1 MAEDLVALG
10 FSFSA
15 GNADS
20 EIQKFIDK
28 LDELN
33 TASDSAK
40 QKLGKLFDSSFI
52 SRVDH
57 ATRLVGKFNSALQH
71 TAGFAKN
78 TCTQL
83 RPLSEAFNRVNPAAI
98 KPISPAVLDSVVKL
112 TAEIEKAAAA
122 ASKLKFSKARIN
134 SGAVT
139 ELATESRSAAGAV
152 DSLADTFSRRFQEGA
167 ALAYFQQAT
176 QQAIAFGEELAY
188 IKTLALNFDIS
199 KVRSGLLNLSSELGP
214 VRENATALYY
224 AYSSGVEGTEADL
237 VKFTAAMA
245 KTAKVIRAKV
255 LPTIDAAT
263 SAMNAYNVS
272 SKEAVK
278 IMPDLFFSIV
288 KYGKASGEQLAT
300 GLGQVIATSA
310 TAGLTLDE
318 MGASITSLTKTMQT
332 RNAITYFNNMLSK
345 LIKPSKGAM
354 QAARAL
360 GIELGL
366 DALRAKGFSNMMQEL
381 RDKTKDSQEA
391 LLRIFPDLRGQ
402 RAALQLLNKGWGDF
416 QYQLQNFANKAGAAD
431 EAMRQL
437 SADTNYQLSVLP
449 VTFSKIRQGAGELIV
464 NLITLGG
471 TLTPVIAAFNNMGE
485 TGQAVAGAMTLM
497 VGGYAILKGG
507 MFVHRTAQ
515 AIEIRNNE
523 ILSAQ
528 RQKEIGERKAVAASV
543 TAEAAARARAAST
556 PLTAAAG
563 GNSATAN
570 KAAVTAAAAYY
581 ARVNAAKQAAAA
593 TQAENAASIRN
604 LAVETQRAAAA
615 KAVAAAKAEEANASY
630 QSVAASVEKA
640 RAGAAEA
647 AAKTRS
653 VATRAGIVS
662 VDEILSELN
671 VSSLNRLFPVDTR
684 NEERTRAA
692 GLHRWYELQFDTE
705 VDLDL
710 AAQKLSAV
718 AEVANIQFNTKLE
731 KMWDGKATPLRSD
744 APAMSA
750 GTRSIVWPFNDPELK
765 RQWHYINKGDKA
777 VAQTA
782 REGADINVEEAW
794 KLTAGDPKIIVAV
807 VDEGVK
813 YTHPDLA
820 ANMWVNTRE
829 MTGTTGVD
837 DDGNG
842 YVDDYYGYNFVTNGP
857 ISWDVVD
864 AKGDG
869 DSGHG
874 THTAGTVAAV
884 NNNGI
889 GVCGV
894 AGGSGNND
902 GVRIMSCQALSGTAA
917 GSGTTAVMARAFKYA
932 ADNGASIIQCSMGI
946 KGGGYTSDDQYA
958 KNAKAEHDALAYFIA
973 TSNCDAIDG
982 GLVIFSA
989 GNDALDRAGYP
1000 GAFRDYISV
1009 TSFSP
1014 DFLPASYTNY
1024 GPGCNISA
1032 PGGDAYIASNS
1043 TATVLSTMPSEM
1055 NEGSDYG
1062 YMQGTS
1068 MACPHM
1074 SGVAAL
1080 GLSYA
1085 LKQGKH
1091 YTRNEF
1097 ISMLLTSVNDMERYL
1112 DGTKES
1118 NGTMYLE
1125 NYRKQ
1130 LGTGAVDAYQLLMQI
1145 EGTPCLKVGVGA
1157 EELVPLTQFFG
1168 GSATNLTYTGVSMSA
1183 ADMAKLGIE
1192 TLPTMAYGKLKI
1204 KCTKSGVAKITVTA
1218 IGGGDKVGTG
1228 TVMGGMTITK
1238 EFAIIA
1244 RGVQAGN
1251 GGWL

>member
-1 MAEDLVALG
+1 MTDATDGGSQIPATSHKIVNTSIDAEAGSLLVY
-10 FSFSA
+10 
-15 GNADS
+15 
-20 EIQKFIDK
+20 
-28 LDELN
+28 
-33 TASDSAK
+33 
-40 QKLGKLFDSSFI
+40 FD
-52 SRVDH
+52 D
-57 ATRLVGKFNSALQH
+57 
-71 TAGFAKN
+71 
-78 TCTQL
+78 
-83 RPLSEAFNRVNPAAI
+83 AAI
-98 KPISPAVLDSVVKL
+98 
-112 TAEIEKAAAA
+112 
-122 ASKLKFSKARIN
+122 
-134 SGAVT
+134 G
-139 ELATESRSAAGAV
+139 
-152 DSLADTFSRRFQEGA
+152 SL
-167 ALAYFQQAT
+167 
-176 QQAIAFGEELAY
+176 
-188 IKTLALNFDIS
+188 
-199 KVRSGLLNLSSELGP
+199 
-214 VRENATALYY
+214 
-224 AYSSGVEGTEADL
+224 
-237 VKFTAAMA
+237 
-245 KTAKVIRAKV
+245 
-255 LPTIDAAT
+255 
-263 SAMNAYNVS
+263 
-272 SKEAVK
+272 
-278 IMPDLFFSIV
+278 
-288 KYGKASGEQLAT
+288 EQ
-300 GLGQVIATSA
+300 
-310 TAGLTLDE
+310 
-318 MGASITSLTKTMQT
+318 
-332 RNAITYFNNMLSK
+332 
-345 LIKPSKGAM
+345 
-354 QAARAL
+354 
-360 GIELGL
+360 
-366 DALRAKGFSNMMQEL
+366 
-381 RDKTKDSQEA
+381 
-391 LLRIFPDLRGQ
+391 
-402 RAALQLLNKGWGDF
+402 
-416 QYQLQNFANKAGAAD
+416 
-431 EAMRQL
+431 
-437 SADTNYQLSVLP
+437 
-449 VTFSKIRQGAGELIV
+449 
-464 NLITLGG
+464 
-471 TLTPVIAAFNNMGE
+471 
-485 TGQAVAGAMTLM
+485 
-497 VGGYAILKGG
+497 
-507 MFVHRTAQ
+507 
-515 AIEIRNNE
+515 
-523 ILSAQ
+523 
-528 RQKEIGERKAVAASV
+528 
-543 TAEAAARARAAST
+543 
-556 PLTAAAG
+556 
-563 GNSATAN
+563 
-570 KAAVTAAAAYY
+570 
-581 ARVNAAKQAAAA
+581 
-593 TQAENAASIRN
+593 
-604 LAVETQRAAAA
+604 
-615 KAVAAAKAEEANASY
+615 
-630 QSVAASVEKA
+630 
-640 RAGAAEA
+640 AAEA

-1024 GPGCNISA
+1024 GPGTTIAA
-1032 PGGDAYIASNS
+1032 PGGDQDYYYEYFDDNHKRGEIGCI
-1043 TATVLSTMPSEM
+1043 LSTLPYAISET
-1055 NEGSDYG
+1055 GYG
-1062 YMQGTS
+1062 YMEGTS
-1068 MACPHM
+1068 MACPHV

-1085 LKQGKH
+1085 AQLRRHFTADEFKALLCETTTPIDSYMTGLKNYYRYVAEVGLNQP
-1091 YTRNEF
+1091 
-1097 ISMLLTSVNDMERYL
+1097 MQLTL
-1112 DGTKES
+1112 A
-1118 NGTMYLE
+1118 
-1125 NYRKQ
+1125 NYRNQ
-1130 LGTGAVDAYQLLMQI
+1130 M
-1145 EGTPCLKVGVGA
+1145 GVGQVNA
-1157 EELVPLTQFFG
+1157 ARLLNAVSGNGKQVSFPNLYISLGKEVKAIPANYFLG
-1168 GSATNLTYTGVSMSA
+1168 GETLTYTVSI
-1183 ADMAKLGIE
+1183 ADTAVATASMEGAKLTVKGLKAGTTRASITSSKGE
-1192 TLPTMAYGKLKI
+1192 THNFN
-1204 KCTKSGVAKITVTA
+1204 ITVRKSA
-1218 IGGGDKVGTG
+1218 N
-1228 TVMGGMTITK
+1228 
-1238 EFAIIA
+1238 
-1244 RGVQAGN
+1244 GN
-1251 GGWL
+1251 GWL

>member
-1 MAEDLVALG
+1 MTDATDGGSQIPATSHKIVNTSIDAEAGSLLVY
-10 FSFSA
+10 
-15 GNADS
+15 
-20 EIQKFIDK
+20 
-28 LDELN
+28 
-33 TASDSAK
+33 
-40 QKLGKLFDSSFI
+40 FD
-52 SRVDH
+52 D
-57 ATRLVGKFNSALQH
+57 
-71 TAGFAKN
+71 
-78 TCTQL
+78 
-83 RPLSEAFNRVNPAAI
+83 AAI
-98 KPISPAVLDSVVKL
+98 
-112 TAEIEKAAAA
+112 
-122 ASKLKFSKARIN
+122 
-134 SGAVT
+134 G
-139 ELATESRSAAGAV
+139 
-152 DSLADTFSRRFQEGA
+152 SL
-167 ALAYFQQAT
+167 
-176 QQAIAFGEELAY
+176 
-188 IKTLALNFDIS
+188 
-199 KVRSGLLNLSSELGP
+199 
-214 VRENATALYY
+214 
-224 AYSSGVEGTEADL
+224 
-237 VKFTAAMA
+237 
-245 KTAKVIRAKV
+245 
-255 LPTIDAAT
+255 
-263 SAMNAYNVS
+263 
-272 SKEAVK
+272 
-278 IMPDLFFSIV
+278 
-288 KYGKASGEQLAT
+288 EQ
-300 GLGQVIATSA
+300 
-310 TAGLTLDE
+310 
-318 MGASITSLTKTMQT
+318 
-332 RNAITYFNNMLSK
+332 
-345 LIKPSKGAM
+345 
-354 QAARAL
+354 
-360 GIELGL
+360 
-366 DALRAKGFSNMMQEL
+366 
-381 RDKTKDSQEA
+381 
-391 LLRIFPDLRGQ
+391 
-402 RAALQLLNKGWGDF
+402 
-416 QYQLQNFANKAGAAD
+416 
-431 EAMRQL
+431 
-437 SADTNYQLSVLP
+437 
-449 VTFSKIRQGAGELIV
+449 
-464 NLITLGG
+464 
-471 TLTPVIAAFNNMGE
+471 
-485 TGQAVAGAMTLM
+485 
-497 VGGYAILKGG
+497 
-507 MFVHRTAQ
+507 
-515 AIEIRNNE
+515 
-523 ILSAQ
+523 
-528 RQKEIGERKAVAASV
+528 
-543 TAEAAARARAAST
+543 
-556 PLTAAAG
+556 
-563 GNSATAN
+563 
-570 KAAVTAAAAYY
+570 
-581 ARVNAAKQAAAA
+581 
-593 TQAENAASIRN
+593 
-604 LAVETQRAAAA
+604 
-615 KAVAAAKAEEANASY
+615 
-630 QSVAASVEKA
+630 
-640 RAGAAEA
+640 AAEA

-894 AGGSGNND
+894 AGGSGNDD

-946 KGGGYTSDDQYA
+946 KGGGYTSDNQYA
-958 KNAKAEHDALAYFIA
+958 SSAKAEHDALAYFIA

-982 GLVIFSA
+982 GIVVFSA
-989 GNDALDRAGYP
+989 GNDALNRAGYP

-1032 PGGDAYIASNS
+1032 PGGDAYIASNM
-1043 TATVLSTMPSEM
+1043 TATVLSTMPSEV
-1055 NEGSDYG
+1055 NDGSDYG

-1068 MACPHM
+1068 MACPHV